1 VDTPG
6 PIALD
11 GGQGEGGGQI
21 LRTALSLSAITGRP
35 FRIDHVRKSRIKPG
49 LRPQHLAAVRA
60 TALLTGARVEGD
72 DVGSPSISFA
82 PRRKVPPGA
91 WRFDIGTA
99 GSAPLLFQTLC
110 WPLALAGA
118 PSQLSLLGG
127 THQDHSP
134 SFHYLALVWA
144 PAVARLGF
152 QFDLSLQRAGF
163 YPEGGGEVTAEVQ
176 PARPMPPL
184 DLRHRGT
191 LIEAEVLSLVAGLD
205 FPVAERQAERAERRM
220 REAGVLGQV
229 RSVPLPTGP
238 SRGSHVLVVA
248 RFERTRSGHGAT
260 CEQGREPERTADAA
274 VGAFARFLDG
284 HAAVDPNLGD
294 QLLLPAAL
302 VAAGQVP
309 RPAGVESGTL
319 YTVSEMTRH
328 LATNAEVIR
337 AFLPVEIETLG
348 EEGGEGTVAV
358 RPLGPGQQARTIPS
372 SGTRARWPE
381 GAPG

>member
-11 GGQGEGGGQI
+11 GGQGEGGGQV

-35 FRIDHVRKSRIKPG
+35 FRIDRVRENRLKPG

-60 TALLTGARVEGD
+60 IALLTGATVAGD
-72 DVGSPSISFA
+72 EVGSTCISFDPQRPA
-82 PRRKVPPGA
+82 PAGT
-91 WRFDIGTA
+91 WTFDIGTA

-118 PSQLSLLGG
+118 PSHVSLLGG
-127 THQDHSP
+127 THQDHAP

-152 QFDLSLQRAGF
+152 QFDLSLRRAGF
-163 YPEGGGEVTAEVQ
+163 YPEGGGEFSATVQ

-184 DLRHRGT
+184 DLQHRGT
-191 LIEAEVLSLVAGLD
+191 LLDAEVLSLVAGLD
-205 FPVAERQAERAERRM
+205 FSVAERQAERAERRL
-220 REAGVLGQV
+220 REAGVLGAV
-229 RSVPLPTGP
+229 RSIPLPTGS

-248 RFERTRSGHGAT
+248 SFERTRSGHGAT
-260 CEQGREPERTADAA
+260 GEQGREPERTADAA

-284 HAAVDPNLGD
+284 RAAVDPRLGD

-302 VAAGQVP
+302 VAAGRIA
-309 RPAGVESGTL
+309 RPPGVASSTV
-319 YTVSEMTRH
+319 YTVSEVTRH
-328 LATNAEVIR
+328 LTTNAQVVR
-337 AFLPVEIETLG
+337 AFLPVEVAVTG
-348 EEGGEGTVAV
+348 DEGGEGTVAV
-358 RPLGPGQQARTIPS
+358 GPRDRARTSPA
-372 SGTRARWPE
+372 SGTRKLSPE

>member
-1 VDTPG
+1 MDTPG

-11 GGQGEGGGQI
+11 GGQGEGGGQV

-35 FRIDHVRKSRIKPG
+35 FRIDRVRENRLKPG

-60 TALLTGARVEGD
+60 TALLTGATVAGD
-72 DVGSPSISFA
+72 EVGSTCISFDPQRPA
-82 PRRKVPPGA
+82 PAGT
-91 WRFDIGTA
+91 WTFDIGTA

-118 PSQLSLLGG
+118 PSHVSLLGG
-127 THQDHSP
+127 THQDHAP

-152 QFDLSLQRAGF
+152 QFDLSLRRAGF
-163 YPEGGGEVTAEVQ
+163 YPEGGGEFSATVQ

-184 DLRHRGT
+184 DLQHRGT
-191 LIEAEVLSLVAGLD
+191 LLDAEVLSLVASLD
-205 FPVAERQAERAERRM
+205 FSVAERQAERAERRL
-220 REAGVLGQV
+220 REAGVLGAV
-229 RSVPLPTGP
+229 RSIPLPTGS

-248 RFERTRSGHGAT
+248 SFERTRSGHGAT
-260 CEQGREPERTADAA
+260 GEQGREPERTADAA

-284 HAAVDPNLGD
+284 RAAVDPRLGD

-302 VAAGQVP
+302 VAAGRIA
-309 RPAGVESGTL
+309 RPPGVASSTV
-319 YTVSEMTRH
+319 YTVSEVTRH
-328 LATNAEVIR
+328 LTTNAQVVR
-337 AFLPVEIETLG
+337 AFLPVEVAVTG
-348 EEGGEGTVAV
+348 DEGGEGTVAV
-358 RPLGPGQQARTIPS
+358 GPRDRARTSPA
-372 SGTRARWPE
+372 SGTRKLSPE